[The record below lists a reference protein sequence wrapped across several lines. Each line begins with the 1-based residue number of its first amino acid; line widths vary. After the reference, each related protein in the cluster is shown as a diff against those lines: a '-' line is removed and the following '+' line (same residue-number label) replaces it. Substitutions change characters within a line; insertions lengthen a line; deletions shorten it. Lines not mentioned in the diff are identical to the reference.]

1 MPTCYSLAYDDVTP
15 FSLLFLVLVGGAL
28 TDGGALIAWLDGLI
42 GPEKIQ
48 LAQEKLIEVLATQDE
63 GFLETAPMMLPFFR

>member
-1 MPTCYSLAYDDVTP
+1 M
-15 FSLLFLVLVGGAL
+15 LVGGAL

-48 LAQEKLIEVLATQDE
+48 LAQEKLVEVIATQDE
-63 GFLETAPMMLPFFR
+63 SFLETAPMMLPFFR